1 MSVLYLFGCVVS
13 WSVSLMSGEE
23 VREVATSHLK
33 SDTPNSLSSSYKPY
47 QSGIFQ
53 WSETVYMVL
62 QVWSKSEEGQDDI
75 WDSDDPGGN
84 VAACSGNAGTL
95 R

>member
-33 SDTPNSLSSSYKPY
+33 SDTPNSLTRSYEPY

-53 WSETVYMVL
+53 WTKCI
-62 QVWSKSEEGQDDI
+62 KSQK
-75 WDSDDPGGN
+75 
-84 VAACSGNAGTL
+84 
-95 R
+95 